1 MKASL
6 LLLSSWSLVLFPPIS
21 GAQDDP
27 RAAIAPGNPNL
38 HVRSGLASLKQ
49 RLEMDRKCHVAFL
62 GGSITQNTGGHTA
75 MVPAWLKKKFPGV
88 EVTVTNAGLGSTCS
102 TSGAFRL
109 EPDIFGK
116 GEVDLLVV
124 EFAVNDDQDAGHA
137 RRECIRGMEGI
148 ISQVQRKHPKCG
160 IVMVHFVNPG
170 MLDKLGKGE
179 APVAIAAHEAIEA
192 PAILMT
198 FRSGIDTQISRGHA
212 Q

>member
-75 MVPAWLKKKFPGV
+75 MVPAWLKTKFPGV
-88 EVTVTNAGLGSTCS
+88 EVSLTNAGLGSTCS
-102 TSGAFRL
+102 TSGAFLL
-109 EPDIFGK
+109 EQDIFG
-116 GEVDLLVV
+116 
-124 EFAVNDDQDAGHA
+124 
-137 RRECIRGMEGI
+137 
-148 ISQVQRKHPKCG
+148 
-160 IVMVHFVNPG
+160 
-170 MLDKLGKGE
+170 
-179 APVAIAAHEAIEA
+179 
-192 PAILMT
+192 
-198 FRSGIDTQISRGHA
+198 
-212 Q
+212 